1 MSGNIN
7 SYLYVKLLKFF
18 KISAA
23 RMVLY
28 STICL
33 NLPYSNQIDE
43 TLTAKDIPNKKDF
56 YIKLRLNIKILINPI
71 KDTHENI
78 DYLLKDFGDKSF
90 SLAVD
95 KLHTEEVSRNLK
107 DKY

>member
-23 RMVLY
+23 RIVLY
-28 STICL
+28 PTIYL

-43 TLTAKDIPNKKDF
+43 TLIAKDIPNKKDF
-56 YIKLRLNIKILINPI
+56 YIKLRLNIKILINTI
-71 KDTHENI
+71 KDTHENR
-78 DYLLKDFGDKSF
+78 DYLPKAFGDKSF

-95 KLHTEEVSRNLK
+95 KLHT
-107 DKY
+107 